1 MSLETDTTATRSPP
15 SLVSSLVRA
24 AALWAV
30 PGMIFV
36 TIALSLVSRNASYQ
50 SFDEPLEAAVLGLIA
65 SVESGEDGTLRLS
78 RELPDPRYQRAL
90 SGRYWVIGTT
100 TEVVGQDRHFIIPQ
114 LSSRSL
120 YGTLLDISDSDFE
133 VLAEQSQ
140 DFVRFTTAGPDLD
153 ADETLRVVARQVI
166 LPNMTTP
173 VVVLSAADR
182 APVIRSIRNFSL
194 TAITLLLIL
203 TLGLIFAVYAQV
215 RLGLRP
221 LFDLGSR
228 IADVREGRAAS
239 VEGEYPS
246 EIAPL
251 ASELNSLISH
261 NKKIVDRA
269 QTHVGNLAH
278 ALKTPIAVLR
288 NEAASTKTTP
298 SSIVTKQTDTMA
310 AQVDHHLR
318 RARAAAR
325 GQAIGV
331 RADMDPV
338 IDGLVR
344 TLPRIYRDK
353 DLTIEKTGETGLIF
367 RGHPRDLEDMV
378 GNLMDNAAKW
388 TTSRIDVSIAKIE
401 DGLCRVRIADD
412 GPGLTVEEIETALKR
427 GARLD
432 EATPGSGLGLSIVK
446 DLADAYKGSLIFS
459 RSEAGGLMAELNLP
473 IAIDP

>member
-1 MSLETDTTATRSPP
+1 MKGRTPP

-24 AALWAV
+24 ALLWAI
-30 PGMIFV
+30 PGLILV
-36 TIALSLVSRNASYQ
+36 TMALAWVSSNSSYR
-50 SFDEPLEAAVLGLIA
+50 SFEEPLESAVLGLIA
-65 SVESGEDGTLRLS
+65 SVERADDGTLQLS

-90 SGRYWVIGTT
+90 SGKYWVIGRV
-100 TEVVGQDRHFIIPQ
+100 ENDSEIRPI

-120 YGTLLDISDSDFE
+120 YGASLPVSNQVIE
-133 VLAEQSQ
+133 KLAEQGQ
-140 DFVRFTTAGPDLD
+140 DPVRFTTSGPDID
-153 ADETLRVVARQVI
+153 ANETLRAVALQVI

-182 APVIRSIRNFSL
+182 APIIRSIRNFIL
-194 TAITLLLIL
+194 TAIILLSIL
-203 TLGLIFAVYAQV
+203 TLGMIFAVYAQV

-221 LFDLGSR
+221 LFDLGHR
-228 IADVREGRAAS
+228 IADVREGRSLS
-239 VEGEYPS
+239 VEGDYPL
-246 EIAPL
+246 EISPL
-251 ASELNSLISH
+251 AKELNSLISH
-261 NKKIVDRA
+261 NKSVVDRA

-288 NEAASTKTTP
+288 NEAQAADMTP
-298 SSIVTKQTDTMA
+298 SPIVAKQTENMA

-331 RADMDPV
+331 RAEIDPV
-338 IDGLVR
+338 LDGLVR

-353 DLTIEKTGETGLIF
+353 DLIIDKVGDEGLIF
-367 RGHPRDLEDMV
+367 RGHPRDLEDMA

-388 TTSRIDVSIAKIE
+388 TETRIDVSIKKIE
-401 DGLCRVRIADD
+401 DGVCLITIADD
-412 GPGLTVEEIETALKR
+412 GPGLTGDEIEMAMKR

-446 DLADAYKGSLIFS
+446 DLADAYKGSLEFS
-459 RSEAGGLMAELNLP
+459 RSGMGGLKAELRLP
-473 IAIDP
+473 IAVDL

>member
-1 MSLETDTTATRSPP
+1 MSRRTPP
-15 SLVSSLVRA
+15 SLVSSLIRA
-24 AALWAV
+24 ALLWAV
-30 PGMIFV
+30 PGLILV
-36 TIALSLVSRNASYQ
+36 TIALGLVSRNSSYRG
-50 SFDEPLEAAVLGLIA
+50 FEEPLEASVLGLIA
-65 SVESGEDGTLRLS
+65 SVEADENGTLRLS
-78 RELPDPRYQRAL
+78 RELPEPRYQRAL
-90 SGRYWVIGTT
+90 SGRYWMIGTIP
-100 TEVVGQDRHFIIPQ
+100 EGQDIVPL

-120 YGTLLDISDSDFE
+120 YGGSIPVMDKTVTE
-133 VLAEQSQ
+133 LAQQGQ
-140 DFVRFTTAGPDLD
+140 DPVRFTTSGPDVD
-153 ADETLRVVARQVI
+153 ADETLRVVARQVV
-166 LPNMTTP
+166 LPNMSSP
-173 VVVLSAADR
+173 VVVLAAADR
-182 APVIRSIRNFSL
+182 ADVIRSIRNFIL
-194 TAITLLLIL
+194 TAIALLSGL

-221 LFDLGSR
+221 LFALVNR

-239 VEGEYPS
+239 VEGDYPL

-251 ASELNSLISH
+251 AKELNSLISH
-261 NKKIVDRA
+261 NKTIVDRA

-288 NEAASTKTTP
+288 NEAEAAKTTP
-298 SSIVTKQTDTMA
+298 SEIVSRQTDSMA

-344 TLPRIYRDK
+344 TLPRIYREK
-353 DLTIEKTGETGLIF
+353 DLTIDRTGETGLIF
-367 RGHPRDLEDMV
+367 CGHPRDLEDMI

-388 TTSRIDVSIAKIE
+388 TGSRIDVDIYTVE
-401 DGLCRVRIADD
+401 DGVCTVTISDD
-412 GPGLTVEEIETALKR
+412 GPGLTAAEIQEAIKR

-446 DLADAYKGSLIFS
+446 DLADAYNGSLTFS
-459 RSEAGGLMAELNLP
+459 RSESGGLKAKLRLP
-473 IAIDP
+473 IAVDI

>member
-1 MSLETDTTATRSPP
+1 MNRRTPP

-24 AALWAV
+24 ALLWAI
-30 PGMIFV
+30 PGLILV
-36 TIALSLVSRNASYQ
+36 TMALAWVSSSSTYR
-50 SFDEPLEAAVLGLIA
+50 SFEEPLESDVLGLIA
-65 SVESGEDGTLRLS
+65 SVERSEAGILRLS

-90 SGRYWVIGTT
+90 SGKYWVIGRI
-100 TEVVGQDRHFIIPQ
+100 ENESEIRPI

-120 YGTLLDISDSDFE
+120 YGASLPASDQVIE
-133 VLAEQSQ
+133 KLAEQGQ
-140 DFVRFTTAGPDLD
+140 DPVRFTTSGPDID
-153 ADETLRVVARQVI
+153 ANETLRAVALQVV

-182 APVIRSIRNFSL
+182 APIIRSIRNFIL
-194 TAITLLLIL
+194 TAIILLLIL

-221 LFDLGSR
+221 LFDLGRR
-228 IADVREGRAAS
+228 IADVREGRTLS
-239 VEGEYPS
+239 VEGDYPL

-251 ASELNSLISH
+251 AKELNSLISH
-261 NKKIVDRA
+261 NKSVVDRA

-288 NEAASTKTTP
+288 NEAQAADMTP
-298 SSIVTKQTDTMA
+298 SPIVAKQTENMA

-318 RARAAAR
+318 RARVAAR

-331 RADMDPV
+331 RAEIDPV
-338 IDGLVR
+338 LDGLVR

-353 DLTIEKTGETGLIF
+353 DLIIDKVGEAGLTF

-388 TTSRIDVSIAKIE
+388 TNSRIDVSIKKLE
-401 DGLCRVRIADD
+401 DGVCLITIADN
-412 GPGLTVEEIETALKR
+412 GPGLTVDEIETAMKR

-446 DLADAYKGSLIFS
+446 DLADAYKGSLAFS
-459 RSEAGGLMAELNLP
+459 RSDMGGLKAELRLP
-473 IAIDP
+473 IAIEL

>member
-1 MSLETDTTATRSPP
+1 MSIKKNVKTKSPP

-30 PGMIFV
+30 PGLIFV
-36 TIALSLVSRNASYQ
+36 TIALGLVSRNSSYR
-50 SFDEPLEAAVLGLIA
+50 SFDEPLENAVLGLIA
-65 SVESGEDGTLRLS
+65 SVETGEDGILRLS

-90 SGRYWVIGTT
+90 SGRYWVIGTA
-100 TEVVGQDRHFIIPQ
+100 TEVVGQDRYFIIPQ

-120 YGTLLDISDSDFE
+120 YGALLDISEADYQI
-133 VLAEQSQ
+133 LAQQGQ
-140 DFVRFTTAGPDLD
+140 DPVRFTTAGPDID
-153 ADETLRVVARQVI
+153 TDENLRVVARQVI
-166 LPNMTTP
+166 LPDMTTP
-173 VVVLSAADR
+173 VVVLAAADS
-182 APVIRSIRNFSL
+182 ADVARSIRNFIL
-194 TAITLLLIL
+194 TAIALLIFL
-203 TLGLIFAVYAQV
+203 LLGLIFAVYAQV

-221 LFDLGSR
+221 LFDLGLR
-228 IADVREGRAAS
+228 IADVREGRAVS
-239 VEGEYPS
+239 VEGEYPL

-251 ASELNSLISH
+251 ATELNSLISH
-261 NKKIVDRA
+261 NKSIVDRA

-288 NEAASTKTTP
+288 NEAEAAVTTP
-298 SSIVTKQTDTMA
+298 SSIVAKQTDTMA

-353 DLTIEKTGETGLIF
+353 DLTIDKIGDTGLIF
-367 RGHPRDLEDMV
+367 RGHPRDLEDMI

-388 TTSRIDVSIAKIE
+388 TASRIDVTVRKIE
-401 DGLCRVRIADD
+401 EGLCRVLIADD
-412 GPGLTVEEIETALKR
+412 GPGLTADEIETALKR

-446 DLADAYKGSLIFS
+446 DLADAYKGSLTFS
-459 RSEAGGLMAELNLP
+459 RSSAGGLQAELNLP

>member
-1 MSLETDTTATRSPP
+1 MTRRQPP

-30 PGMIFV
+30 PGLII
-36 TIALSLVSRNASYQ
+36 TALALTWLSRNSTYRA
-50 SFDEPLEAAVLGLIA
+50 FDEPLESAVIGLIA
-65 SVESGEDGTLRLS
+65 SVEVADDGALRLS

-90 SGRYWVIGTT
+90 SGKYWMIG
-100 TEVVGQDRHFIIPQ
+100 EANDRNDIIPR

-120 YGTLLDISDSDFE
+120 YGSSLPISATVRSS
-133 VLAEQSQ
+133 LALQEQEP
-140 DFVRFTTAGPDLD
+140 VRFVTDGPDID
-153 ADETLRVVARQVI
+153 ANEALRVVARQVI
-166 LPNMTTP
+166 LPNMDTP
-173 VVVLSAADR
+173 VIVLAAADR
-182 APVIRSIRNFSL
+182 TPVISAIRTFTL
-194 TAITLLLIL
+194 TAVTMIVIL

-221 LFDLGSR
+221 LFALGER
-228 IADVREGRAAS
+228 IADVREGRAAE
-239 VEGEYPS
+239 VEGVYPP

-251 ASELNSLISH
+251 AGELNSLILH
-261 NKKIVDRA
+261 NKSVVDRA

-288 NEAASTKTTP
+288 NEAAMGD
-298 SSIVTKQTDTMA
+298 VTNSLVVSRQTESMA
-310 AQVDHHLR
+310 QQVDHHLR

-331 RADMDPV
+331 RAEMDPI

-353 DLTIEKTGETGLIF
+353 DLQIVRTGETGLMF
-367 RGHPRDLEDMV
+367 RGAPRDLEDMV

-388 TTSRIDVSIAKIE
+388 TTDRVELEVKLE
-401 DGLCRVRIADD
+401 DEGFCLVTVKDN
-412 GPGLTVEEIETALKR
+412 GPGLTPEEYATALQR

-432 EATPGSGLGLSIVK
+432 EATPGSGLGLSIVD
-446 DLADAYKGSLIFS
+446 DLAQAYKGSLRLDRASI
-459 RSEAGGLMAELNLP
+459 GGLKAVLRLP
-473 IAIDP
+473 IARDT

>member
-1 MSLETDTTATRSPP
+1 MNRRTPP

-24 AALWAV
+24 AALWAI
-30 PGMIFV
+30 PGLIVV
-36 TIALSLVSRNASYQ
+36 TLALGWVSNNASYS
-50 SFDEPLEAAVLGLIA
+50 SFDEPLESAVLGLIA
-65 SVESGEDGTLRLS
+65 SVDTADDGTLRLS

-90 SGRYWVIGTT
+90 SGKYWMIGTL
-100 TEVVGQDRHFIIPQ
+100 VNDREIVPI

-120 YGTLLDISDSDFE
+120 YGASLPISTQVISE
-133 VLAEQSQ
+133 LSEQSQ
-140 DFVRFTTAGPDLD
+140 EPVKFAAAGPDID
-153 ADETLRVVARQVI
+153 ANETLRVVARQVV
-166 LPNMTTP
+166 LPNMTMP
-173 VVVLSAADR
+173 VIVLSGADR
-182 APVIRSIRNFSL
+182 APVMRSTRNFIL
-194 TAITLLLIL
+194 TAISLLLIL
-203 TLGLIFAVYAQV
+203 TLGMIFAVYAQV

-221 LFDLGSR
+221 LFDLGKR

-239 VEGEYPS
+239 VEGDYPL
-246 EIAPL
+246 EISPL
-251 ASELNSLISH
+251 AKELNSLISH
-261 NKKIVDRA
+261 NKTIVERA

-288 NEAASTKTTP
+288 NEAQAAETTP
-298 SSIVTKQTDTMA
+298 SDIVSRQTESMA

-331 RADMDPV
+331 RAEMDPV

-353 DLTIEKTGETGLIF
+353 DLKIEKTGDEDLIF

-388 TTSRIDVSIAKIE
+388 TKGRIDVSILKLE
-401 DGLCRVRIADD
+401 DGFSLITIADD
-412 GPGLTVEEIETALKR
+412 GPGLTEDEIETALKR

-446 DLADAYKGSLIFS
+446 DLADAYQGALEFS
-459 RSEAGGLMAELNLP
+459 RSSAGGLKAELRLP
-473 IAIDP
+473 IAVDA

>member
-1 MSLETDTTATRSPP
+1 VERS
-15 SLVSSLVRA
+15 
-24 AALWAV
+24 
-30 PGMIFV
+30 
-36 TIALSLVSRNASYQ
+36 
-50 SFDEPLEAAVLGLIA
+50 EAGI
-65 SVESGEDGTLRLS
+65 LRLS

-90 SGRYWVIGTT
+90 SGKYWVIGRI
-100 TEVVGQDRHFIIPQ
+100 ENESEIRPI

-120 YGTLLDISDSDFE
+120 YGASLPASDQVIE
-133 VLAEQSQ
+133 KLAEQGQ
-140 DFVRFTTAGPDLD
+140 DPVRFTTSGPDID
-153 ADETLRVVARQVI
+153 ANETLRAVALQVV

-182 APVIRSIRNFSL
+182 APIIRSIRNFIL
-194 TAITLLLIL
+194 TAIILLLIL

-221 LFDLGSR
+221 LFDLGRR
-228 IADVREGRAAS
+228 IADVREGRTLS
-239 VEGEYPS
+239 VEGDYPL

-251 ASELNSLISH
+251 AKELNSLISH
-261 NKKIVDRA
+261 NKSVVDRA

-288 NEAASTKTTP
+288 NEAQAADMTP
-298 SSIVTKQTDTMA
+298 SPIVAKQTENMA

-318 RARAAAR
+318 RARVAAR

-331 RADMDPV
+331 RAEIDPV
-338 IDGLVR
+338 LDGLVR

-353 DLTIEKTGETGLIF
+353 DLIIDKVGEAGLTF

-388 TTSRIDVSIAKIE
+388 TNSRIDVSIKKLE
-401 DGLCRVRIADD
+401 DGVCLITIADN
-412 GPGLTVEEIETALKR
+412 GPGLTVDEIETAMKR

-446 DLADAYKGSLIFS
+446 DLADAYKGSLAFS
-459 RSEAGGLMAELNLP
+459 RSDMGGLKAELRLP
-473 IAIDP
+473 IAIEL

>member
-1 MSLETDTTATRSPP
+1 MTKRSPP

-30 PGMIFV
+30 PGLIIV
-36 TIALSLVSRNASYQ
+36 TLALGLVSRNSSYR
-50 SFDEPLEAAVLGLIA
+50 SFDEPLESAVLGLIA
-65 SVESGEDGTLRLS
+65 SVESSADGILRLS
-78 RELPDPRYQRAL
+78 RELPEPRYQRAL
-90 SGRYWVIGTT
+90 SGRYWIIGTI
-100 TEVVGQDRHFIIPQ
+100 ENESEISPV

-120 YGTLLDISDSDFE
+120 YGASLPVTDTTVTS
-133 VLAEQSQ
+133 LAEQGP
-140 DFVRFTTAGPDLD
+140 DPVRFVTPGPDID
-153 ADETLRVVARQVI
+153 ADETLRVVARQVV

-173 VVVLSAADR
+173 VVVLAAADR
-182 APVIRSIRNFSL
+182 APVMRSIRNFTL
-194 TAITLLLIL
+194 TAGVLLLTLIL
-203 TLGLIFAVYAQV
+203 GMIFAVYAQV

-221 LFDLGSR
+221 LFDLGHR

-239 VEGEYPS
+239 VEGNYPL

-251 ASELNSLISH
+251 ATELNSLISH
-261 NKKIVDRA
+261 NKTVVERA

-288 NEAASTKTTP
+288 NEAEAADTTP
-298 SSIVTKQTDTMA
+298 SKIVAKQTDTMA
-310 AQVDHHLR
+310 SQVDHHLR

-331 RADMDPV
+331 RAEMDPV

-353 DLTIEKTGETGLIF
+353 DLTIDRVGETGLIF
-367 RGHPRDLEDMV
+367 RGSPRDLEDMV

-388 TTSRIDVSIAKIE
+388 TASRIDVK
-401 DGLCRVRIADD
+401 VRKVEEGFCQVSIADD
-412 GPGLTVEEIETALKR
+412 GPGLTADEIEEALKR

-446 DLADAYKGSLIFS
+446 DLADAYKGDLSFS
-459 RSEAGGLMAELNLP
+459 RSDAGGLKAVLRLP
-473 IAIDP
+473 IAVEA

>member
-1 MSLETDTTATRSPP
+1 M
-15 SLVSSLVRA
+15 RA

-30 PGMIFV
+30 PGLIFV
-36 TIALSLVSRNASYQ
+36 SFALGLVSRNSSYR
-50 SFDEPLEAAVLGLIA
+50 SFDEPLESAILGLIA
-65 SVESGEDGTLRLS
+65 SVETGDDGALRLS
-78 RELPDPRYQRAL
+78 RELTDPQYQRAL
-90 SGRYWVIGTT
+90 SGKYWVIGTV
-100 TEVVGQDRHFIIPQ
+100 ENDNEIAPI

-120 YGTLLDISDSDFE
+120 YGASLPVTDATIAA
-133 VLAEQSQ
+133 LAEQGL
-140 DFVRFTTAGPDLD
+140 DPVRFTAAGPDID
-153 ADETLRVVARQVI
+153 AGENLRVVAQQVV

-173 VVVLSAADR
+173 VVVLAGADR
-182 APVIRSIRNFSL
+182 AEVIRSIRNFIL
-194 TAITLLLIL
+194 TAIGLLLFLTIGMIL
-203 TLGLIFAVYAQV
+203 AVYAQV

-221 LFDLGSR
+221 LFDLVSR
-228 IADVREGRAAS
+228 IADVREGRVVS
-239 VEGEYPS
+239 VEGDYPP

-251 ASELNSLISH
+251 AAELNSLISH
-261 NKKIVDRA
+261 NKSIVDRA

-288 NEAASTKTTP
+288 NEAEAAETTP
-298 SSIVTKQTDTMA
+298 SHIVAKQTSTMA

-331 RADMDPV
+331 RAEMDPV

-353 DLTIEKTGETGLIF
+353 DLRIERTGDTDLIF
-367 RGHPRDLEDMV
+367 RGNPRDLEDMV

-388 TTSRIDVSIAKIE
+388 TGGRIDVSVRNLE
-401 DGLCRVRIADD
+401 DGFCTVGIADN
-412 GPGLTVEEIETALKR
+412 GPGLTADEIETALKR

-446 DLADAYKGSLIFS
+446 DLADAYNGSLTFS
-459 RSEAGGLMAELNLP
+459 RSDAGGLHAELRLP
-473 IAIDP
+473 IAVDA

>member
-1 MSLETDTTATRSPP
+1 MKPSPP

-30 PGMIFV
+30 PGLILVTMALAFV
-36 TIALSLVSRNASYQ
+36 SSKSSFR
-50 SFDEPLEAAVLGLIA
+50 SFDEPLESAVTGLIA
-65 SVESGEDGTLRLS
+65 SVETGDDGTLRMS

-90 SGRYWVIGTT
+90 SGKYWMIGTV
-100 TEVVGQDRHFIIPQ
+100 TEVPGEDRYP
-114 LSSRSL
+114 LVAEVSSRSL
-120 YGTLLDISDSDFE
+120 YGSILDVSDADFQI
-133 VLAEQSQ
+133 LSQ
-140 DFVRFTTAGPDLD
+140 QGQDPVRFSTAGPDID
-153 ADETLRVVARQVI
+153 ADVTLRVVARQVV
-166 LPNMTTP
+166 LPDMTTP
-173 VVVLSAADR
+173 VVVLAAADR
-182 APVIRSIRNFSL
+182 APVVRSIRNFIL

-203 TLGLIFAVYAQV
+203 TIGLIFAVYAQV

-228 IADVREGRAAS
+228 IADVREGRAAT
-239 VEGEYPS
+239 VEGNYPL

-251 ASELNSLISH
+251 ATELNSLISH

-288 NEAASTKTTP
+288 NEAEAADTTP
-298 SSIVTKQTDTMA
+298 SRIVAKQTDTMA

-353 DLTIEKTGETGLIF
+353 DLTIEKTGDSDLIF
-367 RGHPRDLEDMV
+367 RGHPRDLEDMI

-388 TTSRIDVSIAKIE
+388 TASRIDVVVTKVE
-401 DGLCRVRIADD
+401 DGFCTVLIADD
-412 GPGLTVEEIETALKR
+412 GPGLTPDEIETALKR

-446 DLADAYKGSLIFS
+446 DLADAYKGSLVFS
-459 RSEAGGLMAELNLP
+459 RSKAGGLQANLRLP
-473 IAIDP
+473 IAVDA

>member
-1 MSLETDTTATRSPP
+1 MSGRTPP
-15 SLVSSLVRA
+15 SLVFSLIRA
-24 AALWAV
+24 ALLWAV
-30 PGMIFV
+30 PGLILV
-36 TIALSLVSRNASYQ
+36 VVALGLVSRNSSYRG
-50 SFDEPLEAAVLGLIA
+50 FEEPLESAVLGIIA
-65 SVESGEDGTLRLS
+65 NVEASEDGTLRLS
-78 RELPDPRYQRAL
+78 RELPEPRYQRAL
-90 SGRYWVIGTT
+90 SGRYWLIGTV
-100 TEVVGQDRHFIIPQ
+100 EEGERIAPLV
-114 LSSRSL
+114 SSRSL
-120 YGTLLDISDSDFE
+120 YGASIPITSE
-133 VLAEQSQ
+133 VVTRLAEQGQ
-140 DFVRFTTAGPDLD
+140 EPVRFTAAGPDVD
-153 ADETLRVVARQVI
+153 ANETLRVVARQVV
-166 LPNMTTP
+166 LPDMTAP
-173 VVVLSAADR
+173 VIVLSAADS
-182 APVIRSIRNFSL
+182 APVVRSVRNFIL
-194 TAITLLLIL
+194 TAALLL
-203 TLGLIFAVYAQV
+203 LGLILGMIFAVYAQV

-221 LFDLGSR
+221 LFDLGHR

-239 VEGEYPS
+239 VEGDYPS

-251 ASELNSLISH
+251 ATELNSLISH
-261 NKKIVDRA
+261 NKKIVERA

-288 NEAASTKTTP
+288 NEAATTETTP
-298 SSIVTKQTDTMA
+298 SKIVTRQTDTMA

-353 DLTIEKTGETGLIF
+353 DLIIEKVGAEGLIF

-388 TTSRIDVSIAKIE
+388 TTSRIDVEIRIIE
-401 DGLCRVRIADD
+401 DRFCHVYISDD
-412 GPGLTVEEIETALKR
+412 GPGLTQAEIKTALKR

-446 DLADAYKGSLIFS
+446 DLADAYNGSLSFS
-459 RSEAGGLMAELNLP
+459 RAEIGGLKAELRLP
-473 IAIDP
+473 IAVDA